1 MTDIGITKASPPEE
15 GMMRLNVGGS
25 HLNIHRSVLERRKCE
40 SSASWTL
47 GNLFERTWD
56 TRLPRDTDDRMVLD
70 ESPVCVKHLVHG
82 IFMQSATTAKKG
94 TKDIGGGFTV
104 KEEPYLDYVARA
116 LGLSRQGQV

>member
-1 MTDIGITKASPPEE
+1 
-15 GMMRLNVGGS
+15 
-25 HLNIHRSVLERRKCE
+25 
-40 SSASWTL
+40 
-47 GNLFERTWD
+47 
-56 TRLPRDTDDRMVLD
+56 MVLD

-116 LGLSRQGQV
+116 LGLSGQGQVQRRVPPGRNVGKRWKRDPWSQRVRNTECGHTELVSRQAWWT